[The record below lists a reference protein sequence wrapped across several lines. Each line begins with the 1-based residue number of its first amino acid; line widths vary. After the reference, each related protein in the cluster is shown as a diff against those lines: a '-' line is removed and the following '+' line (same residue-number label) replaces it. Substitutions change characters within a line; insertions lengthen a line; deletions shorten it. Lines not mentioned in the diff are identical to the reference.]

1 MLAGGLVHHAVM
13 RYAPTRVAA
22 QPLSAFHISRKSCNA
37 HWHSTHLSGSRG
49 EVMPAVEVS
58 GSERSSQPLGRSSP
72 VVATRALA
80 TRALDGSLSSKRPA

>member
-22 QPLSAFHISRKSCNA
+22 QPLSAFQKWKSCNA
-37 HWHSTHLSGSRG
+37 HWHLTHLSGSRG

-58 GSERSSQPLGRSSP
+58 GWERSSQSLGMSSS